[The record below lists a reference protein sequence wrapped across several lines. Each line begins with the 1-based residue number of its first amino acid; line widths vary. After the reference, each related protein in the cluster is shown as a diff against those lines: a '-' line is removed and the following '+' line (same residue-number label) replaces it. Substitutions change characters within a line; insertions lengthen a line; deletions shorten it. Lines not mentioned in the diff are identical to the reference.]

1 MMITYHSMINGG
13 DPMNER
19 KSKYSQGVSNCVEV
33 GEEPGAIV
41 VGDTQDP
48 DGPKLAV
55 LPADWTRLLTR
66 CYGDG

>member
-1 MMITYHSMINGG
+1 
-13 DPMNER
+13 MNER
-19 KSKYSQGVSNCVEV
+19 KSKHSQGVSNCVEV